1 MEAEHAERMLIDLRA
16 EVIGRAGS
24 LDDTFDDVV
33 DALRDSNADDEH
45 DPEGHTIAVDR
56 AMVDALRR
64 DARTQLAHIDA
75 ALARV
80 RSGSYG
86 VCETC
91 GRPISDAR
99 LEALPTTTTC
109 ITCAQRST
117 RG

>member
-1 MEAEHAERMLIDLRA
+1 MEAERAERLLTELRQ
-16 EVIGRAGS
+16 EVIERGGL

-64 DARTQLAHIDA
+64 DAGAQLGRIDA

-80 RSGSYG
+80 RAGTYG
-86 VCETC
+86 RCETC
-91 GRPISDAR
+91 GQQIADER

-109 ITCAQRST
+109 ITCARART
-117 RG
+117 GG